1 MPETARGG
9 GAAGGAPGAAR
20 PGGGGANGGT
30 ARVTPKDFDSE
41 HRPTWC
47 PGCGDYAIL
56 TAIKKTLADLGIAPH
71 QVMIISGIGCGSKL
85 PDYIHANG
93 FMTIHGR
100 PLAVVTGFRLANPE
114 MTVLVVDGDGDAY
127 GIGGNHFIH
136 TCRRNINLTHIVQN
150 NQIYALTKGQY
161 SPTSEQGFVTTT
173 SPDGAP
179 ERPVLPTALA
189 FAAGATFIAR
199 AFAGRPQHMVEVMKE
214 AVRHPGY
221 ALVDVMQPCVT
232 FNKLNT
238 YEWYDQRAY
247 DAAAEPGY
255 DPADPVQAWERVNQ
269 WGDRIPI
276 GILYRTVRPTYE
288 EGVRALQRH
297 GPPARWTERD
307 LPGEVWDA
315 MVEAFT

>member
-1 MPETARGG
+1 MSEAIGRENVTAR
-9 GAAGGAPGAAR
+9 
-20 PGGGGANGGT
+20 
-30 ARVTPKDFDSE
+30 DFDSE

-47 PGCGDYAIL
+47 PGCGDYGIL
-56 TAIKKTLADLGIAPH
+56 TALKKALADLAIAPH

-100 PLAVVTGFRLANPE
+100 PLAVATGFRLANPE
-114 MTVLVVDGDGDAY
+114 MPVIVVNGDGDAY
-127 GIGGNHFIH
+127 GIGGNHFLH
-136 TCRRNINLTHIVQN
+136 ALRRNINLTHVVEN

-161 SPTSEQGFVTTT
+161 SPTSHRGFVTTT

-189 FAAGATFIAR
+189 FVGGATFIAR
-199 AFAGRPQHMVEVMKE
+199 ASAGRPNHLVEVLRE
-214 AVRHPGY
+214 AIRHPGY

-238 YEWYDQRAY
+238 YDWYEERSYDVAADGAY
-247 DAAAEPGY
+247 DPT
-255 DPADPVQAWERVNQ
+255 DPQQAWPKVQE

-276 GILYRTVRPTYE
+276 GVLYRALEPTYE
-288 EGVRALQRH
+288 ERVTALKKH
-297 GPPARWTERD
+297 GPPYRWPEKP
-307 LPGEVWDA
+307 LPADVFAAIKET
-315 MVEAFT
+315 FT